1 LRPALDRR
9 GVIENETLMNLKQG
23 ALVTVAGLVLVRQ
36 RPGTAKGVIFITI
49 EDEGAV
55 ANIIVRENTFER
67 YRRIVLSA
75 RLLAAR
81 GRVQREGRVIHIMAE
96 ELIDLSPDLDTL
108 REDPGLN
115 AQDQPFARRRRIGH
129 PRNAN
134 PAAPIPQPRSF
145 K

>member
-1 LRPALDRR
+1 
-9 GVIENETLMNLKQG
+9 MNLEQG
-23 ALVTVAGLVLVRQ
+23 DRITVAGLVLVRQ

-55 ANIIVRENTFER
+55 ANIIVRPNVFEI
-67 YRRIVLSA
+67 YRRVVLSS

-81 GRVQREGRVIHIMAE
+81 GVVEREGLVIHVMAE
-96 ELIDLSPDLDTL
+96 ELIDLSPDLETL
-108 REDPGLN
+108 REDPDLN
-115 AQDQPFARRRRIGH
+115 SHDQAFACRRRTGH
-129 PRNAN
+129 PRDAN